1 MGSWRNVLDTSETLA
16 LAQMHASTPSGAS
29 LLELK
34 APLRPGACCTE
45 SCRGE
50 EWCHQLEDMSVLSTM
65 GMRST
70 STLSAAE
77 RVAQDHDLHFRP

>member
-1 MGSWRNVLDTSETLA
+1 MLDTSETLT
-16 LAQMHASTPSGAS
+16 LAQTHASTPSGAS

-34 APLRPGACCTE
+34 APLRPGAFCAE

-50 EWCHQLEDMSVLSTM
+50 KWCHQLEDMSILSTM
-65 GMRST
+65 GMRGT

-77 RVAQDHDLHFRP
+77 RSA